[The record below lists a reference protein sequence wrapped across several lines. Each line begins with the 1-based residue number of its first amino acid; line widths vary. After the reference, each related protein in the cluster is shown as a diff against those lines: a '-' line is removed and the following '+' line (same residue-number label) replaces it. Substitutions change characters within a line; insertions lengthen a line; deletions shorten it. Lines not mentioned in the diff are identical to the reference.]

1 MMTALRGRG
10 HVQPHKFGRYEVQA
24 ELGDG
29 AMGRVYRA
37 WDPSVSRVVAV
48 KTIKTEYLTSDTTA
62 EYMRR
67 FRREAQAAGSL
78 SHPSIV
84 RVYDVGED
92 YLVMEFVDGRTLQ
105 QVLRE
110 SGRFEPTEA
119 LRLLGPVAEAV
130 DHAHRAG
137 IIHRDIKPANIMV
150 QRDGQPKLMDFGVA
164 HHLEASVMTTA
175 GQILGSPSYMSPE
188 QIAGQEITGRSDVY
202 ALAVVAY
209 EMLTGLPPFQGTITQ
224 VIYRVM
230 NDAPPPPRLRNA
242 GLPPRYDDVFARA
255 LEKDP
260 AKRFETASAFVAAL
274 DLREFELQ
282 LTPAEIERPARGA
295 AAARPRADHETL
307 DTILSVPPGRLAP
320 LQPEG
325 PKKRRGLA
333 AIVVGAVVL
342 LALAA
347 AAWWAFT
354 RPPAQPPVAEASPAP
369 SLPPPAPA
377 AVAVTTQPTAAPSAT
392 ASATPTASPAATPSP
407 RPARVR
413 ATPTPTP
420 PPAPTPPPTP
430 PPVVE
435 GQLVEMGP
443 GVTPPVKVR
452 GDSAPYPEK
461 ARSKHLQGTVA
472 VNIVVD
478 ENGFVTDPQVVESA
492 GALLDEAVLASL
504 PSWRFEPARKDGVKV
519 KLRWQVRQTYKIG
532 R

>member
-1 MMTALRGRG
+1 M
-10 HVQPHKFGRYEVQA
+10 QPDKFGRYEVQA

-37 WDPSVSRVVAV
+37 WDPSVSRIVAV
-48 KTIKTEYLTSDTTA
+48 KTIKREYLTSDTTA

-67 FRREAQAAGSL
+67 FRREAQSAGSL

-110 SGRFEPTEA
+110 EGRFEPAEA
-119 LRLLGPVAEAV
+119 LRLLGPIADAV

-150 QRDGQPKLMDFGVA
+150 QSDGQPKLMDFGVA

-202 ALAVVAY
+202 SLAVVAY
-209 EMLTGLPPFQGTITQ
+209 EMLTGLPPFHGTITQ

-230 NDAPPPPRLRNA
+230 NDAPPPPRQRNA
-242 GLPPRYDDVFARA
+242 GLPARYDDVFAQA

-260 AKRFETASAFVAAL
+260 AKRFATAGDFVSAL
-274 DLREFELQ
+274 DLRELELQ
-282 LTPAEIERPARGA
+282 LTPGEIEHTARAAGSRPAAEGDA
-295 AAARPRADHETL
+295 QE
-307 DTILSVPPGRLAP
+307 TILTIPPGGRTALPPANAKSGRK
-320 LQPEG
+320 QPV
-325 PKKRRGLA
+325 L
-333 AIVVGAVVL
+333 IVGAVVV
-342 LALAA
+342 AA
-347 AAWWAFT
+347 AAAGAWWI
-354 RPPAQPPVAEASPAP
+354 ASRPAP
-369 SLPPPAPA
+369 NSAAPA
-377 AVAVTTQPTAAPSAT
+377 ATAQPTAA
-392 ASATPTASPAATPSP
+392 ASAAPLPSPTPVVVVAASPVEAATASPAASPSATPPP
-407 RPARVR
+407 RAARVH
-413 ATPTPTP
+413 AKPTP
-420 PPAPTPPPTP
+420 PPAPLAPPTP

-443 GVTPPVKVR
+443 GVTPPVKLK
-452 GDSAPYPEK
+452 GESPYPDK
-461 ARSKHLQGTVA
+461 ARRQHLQGTVA
-472 VNIVVD
+472 IGVIID
-478 ENGFVTDPQVVESA
+478 ETGQITDPLVVESA
-492 GALLDEAVLASL
+492 GAILDQAVLASL
-504 PSWRFEPARKDGVKV
+504 RDWRFEPARKDGVKV
-519 KLRWQVRQTYKIG
+519 KLRWLVRQTYKIE

>member
-1 MMTALRGRG
+1 
-10 HVQPHKFGRYEVQA
+10 VQPEKFGRYEVQA

-37 WDPSVSRVVAV
+37 WDPSVSRIVAV
-48 KTIKTEYLTSDTTA
+48 KTVKHEYLTSDTTA

-105 QVLRE
+105 QVLRDE
-110 SGRFEPTEA
+110 GRFEPAEA
-119 LRLLGPVAEAV
+119 LRLLGPIADAV

-188 QIAGQEITGRSDVY
+188 QIAGQEVTGRSDVY
-202 ALAVVAY
+202 SLAVVAY

-242 GLPPRYDDVFARA
+242 GLPPRYDDVFAQA

-260 AKRFETASAFVAAL
+260 AKRFATAGAFVSAL
-274 DLREFELQ
+274 DVRELELQ
-282 LTPAEIERPARGA
+282 LTPEAEHPARSTGARPA
-295 AAARPRADHETL
+295 ADADAQE
-307 DTILSVPPGRLAP
+307 TILSSPPGKLTALPPAGAKSRGRNP
-320 LQPEG
+320 LLIG
-325 PKKRRGLA
+325 GAL
-333 AIVVGAVVL
+333 VAVV
-342 LALAA
+342 AVAAGAWWVASRPAANPAPTATVQPSAA
-347 AAWWAFT
+347 ASDAPSPSPT
-354 RPPAQPPVAEASPAP
+354 PTPVVTVAASPD
-369 SLPPPAPA
+369 
-377 AVAVTTQPTAAPSAT
+377 TAA
-392 ASATPTASPAATPSP
+392 TASPAASPSAAPTP
-407 RPARVR
+407 RAARVH
-413 ATPTPTP
+413 AKPTPTLP
-420 PPAPTPPPTP
+420 PTPPPTP
-430 PPVVE
+430 PPAVE

-443 GVTPPVKVR
+443 GVTAPVKLK

-461 ARSKHLQGTVA
+461 ARRQHLQGTVA
-472 VNIVVD
+472 VSVTID
-478 ENGFVTDPQVVESA
+478 ETGQVRDPQIVESA
-492 GALLDEAVLASL
+492 GAILDEAVLASL
-504 PSWRFEPARKDGVKV
+504 RDWRFEPARKDGVKV
-519 KLRWQVRQTYKIG
+519 KLRWLVRQTYKIG